1 MKFISN
7 VKIVKPSE
15 ILEDKAL
22 AYDNTIIDIIHNS
35 NIPKNSEVIDGK
47 GCYLSPGF
55 IDIHIHGCMGY
66 DTMDEDENA
75 IIEISKELLKTGVT
89 AFLPSTMTM
98 GFDRIYGSLSN
109 IRKAMNNNA
118 YAQILGCHLEGPFLN
133 EKYKGAQDGKYMMP
147 PDFNKIS
154 SYKDIIKIVTI
165 APELDGSLEF
175 IKECRR
181 NNIVVSSGHTNA
193 TFEEA
198 SAAIKAGASHMT
210 HTFNAMTPLHHRS
223 PGVVGAAM
231 YFDVT
236 CEMITDNIH
245 LHPAIQKILYSIK
258 GDDRIILITDAI
270 RACLLKDGE
279 YDLGGQVVHVV
290 GKEVRLASGN
300 IAGSVHTMNNAVKN
314 FIENTGAQL
323 FKAVNMASLNPARL
337 LGIDNKKGSIEK
349 GKDADFVL
357 FDENYNVKMTI
368 INGRVVYSNKQ

>member
-1 MKFISN
+1 MKFITN

-15 ILEDKAL
+15 ILENKAV
-22 AYDNTIIDIIHNS
+22 AYDNTIIDIVENS
-35 NIPKNSEVIDGK
+35 NIPENAEVIDGK

-75 IIEISKELLKTGVT
+75 VVEISKGLLKTGVT
-89 AFLPSTMTM
+89 AFLPTTMTM
-98 GFDRIYGSLSN
+98 GFDRIYSSLSN
-109 IRKAMNNNA
+109 IRKAMKNNS

-154 SYKDIIKIVTI
+154 SYKDIIKTVTI

-175 IKECRR
+175 IRECKR
-181 NNIVVSSGHTNA
+181 NNIVVSLGHTYA

-210 HTFNAMTPLHHRS
+210 HTFNAMTPLHHRN

-245 LHPAIQKILYSIK
+245 LHPAVQKILYSIK
-258 GDDRIILITDAI
+258 GDDRIILVTDAM

-290 GKEVRLASGN
+290 GKEARLASGN

-314 FIENTGAQL
+314 FIENTGAEL

-337 LGIDNKKGSIEK
+337 LGIDDKKGSVEK
-349 GKDADFVL
+349 GKDSDFVL

-368 INGRVVYSNKQ
+368 INGKVVYSDKQ

>member
-1 MKFISN
+1 MKFITN

-15 ILEDKAL
+15 ILENKAV
-22 AYDNTIIDIIHNS
+22 AYDNTIIDIVENS
-35 NIPKNSEVIDGK
+35 NIPENAEVIDGK

-75 IIEISKELLKTGVT
+75 VVEISKGLLKTGVT
-89 AFLPSTMTM
+89 AFLPTTMTM
-98 GFDRIYGSLSN
+98 GFDRIYSSLSN
-109 IRKAMNNNA
+109 IRKAMKNNS

-133 EKYKGAQDGKYMMP
+133 EKYKGAQNGKYMMP

-154 SYKDIIKIVTI
+154 SYKDIIKTVTI

-175 IKECRR
+175 IRECKR
-181 NNIVVSSGHTNA
+181 NNIVVSLGHTYA

-210 HTFNAMTPLHHRS
+210 HTFNAMTPLHHRN

-245 LHPAIQKILYSIK
+245 LHPAVQKILYSIK
-258 GDDRIILITDAI
+258 GDDRIILVTDAM

-290 GKEVRLASGN
+290 GKEARLASGN

-314 FIENTGAQL
+314 FIENTGAEL

-337 LGIDNKKGSIEK
+337 LGIDDKKGSVEK
-349 GKDADFVL
+349 GKDSDFVL

-368 INGRVVYSNKQ
+368 INGKVVYSDKQ